1 MRRLYSKNGGEYMT
15 YSAYQN
21 DKSLHMAADQYAQ
34 MYGGRF
40 GCTDSG
46 DFLIY
51 RDSSGNTYIPV
62 DGTYTIPHLT
72 KRLQQATKRRYTV
85 DLLTLWWVPI
95 EEDELRDIP
104 GFCHSILQAGGCS
117 CPLA

>member
-1 MRRLYSKNGGEYMT
+1 MT
-15 YSAYQN
+15 YSAYCN
-21 DKSLHMAADQYAQ
+21 DRPLRIAADQYAQ

-40 GCTDSG
+40 DCADSG

-51 RDSSGNTYIPV
+51 RDSSGEAHIPV

-72 KRLQQATKRRYTV
+72 KRLRQAVKRRYTV

-95 EEDELRDIP
+95 DEDELRDIP
-104 GFCHSILQAGGCS
+104 GFCQSILQAGGRT
-117 CPLA
+117 CPLACAEA